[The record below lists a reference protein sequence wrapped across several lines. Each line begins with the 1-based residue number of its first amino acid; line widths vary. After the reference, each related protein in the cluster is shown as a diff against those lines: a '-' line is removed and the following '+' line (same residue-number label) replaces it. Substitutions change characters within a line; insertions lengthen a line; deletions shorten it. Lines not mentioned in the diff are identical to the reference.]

1 MKNKATPYS
10 VGSMIILVL
19 VSVTFIFPFYRI
31 VTASFNDATQV
42 WNPSLI
48 PSMPTL
54 DNYVNLFKQPAL
66 QWLWNSIFISAVAMI
81 LVCGTASLA
90 GYALAK
96 KRFWGQHVI
105 FTLFICAMAL
115 PKQVVLVP
123 LVRIMSSLHLYD
135 SVWAVILPVVGW
147 PFGVFLMKQ
156 FSETIPG
163 ELLEAALIDG
173 AGELRTFT
181 SVVLPII
188 QPGIG
193 ALAIFTFINTW
204 NDYFLQLIMLSS
216 KNKMTISLGIAG
228 LQSADVI
235 QYGPLLAG
243 ATLAAVPIVIIF
255 IAFQKYFTQGI
266 TMGAVKG

>member
-1 MKNKATPYS
+1 MKQKRTPYS
-10 VGSMIILVL
+10 VFAMLVLILVSL
-19 VSVTFIFPFYRI
+19 TFIFPFYRI
-31 VTASFNDATQV
+31 MTASFNDATQV

-48 PSMPTL
+48 PNMPTL
-54 DNYVNLFKQPAL
+54 NNYIDLFKQPAL
-66 QWLWNSIFISAVAMI
+66 RWLFNSIFISVMAMV
-81 LVCGTASLA
+81 LVCGTAALA

-96 KRFWGQHVI
+96 KRFWGKKVI

-123 LVRIMSSLHLYD
+123 LVRIMSSINLYD
-135 SVWAVILPVVGW
+135 AVWAVILPTVGW

-173 AGELRTFT
+173 ASELRTFT
-181 SVVLPII
+181 SIVLPII
-188 QPGIG
+188 KPGIG

-243 ATLAAVPIVIIF
+243 AALAAIPIVAIF
-255 IAFQKYFTQGI
+255 IIFQKYFTQGI